1 MNEVQLKILEL
12 IEKDNINVDEAV
24 KLLEATSNN
33 GQKSTAFTSKSRENV
48 ETLFED
54 LFEKVKSTAKNG
66 KTEFDKQFQ
75 NRENSDVDP
84 VQQLDESLRTIIRSF
99 NKGNNENNDNNNN
112 DQNNNL

>member
-12 IEKDNINVDEAV
+12 IEKDHINVDEAV

-66 KTEFDKQFQ
+66 KTEQFQ

>member
-12 IEKDNINVDEAV
+12 IEKDHINVDEAV

-66 KTEFDKQFQ
+66 KTEFDKQSGFQ
-75 NRENSDVDP
+75 IN
-84 VQQLDESLRTIIRSF
+84 
-99 NKGNNENNDNNNN
+99 NKLEKEDYCEK
-112 DQNNNL
+112 QI